1 MKIAFLTVA
10 IFLTFGCSRKA
21 QAPSVKP
28 DSAPVAQANP
38 APPADAM
45 STDDMLRCDRRSILF
60 DPSKQPKPK
69 PVNEVKA
76 ADLVPGQTAWV
87 NTLVSNKGKLYVN
100 KFNTIKGDSEESYTV
115 MVRRV
120 TGGFLADCDS
130 PELWIFL
137 NDAAES
143 PSPIEALIPVVGHID
158 VKPRRKPED
167 SDFPTIFRE
176 LHIQNQ

>member
-69 PVNEVKA
+69 PV
-76 ADLVPGQTAWV
+76 
-87 NTLVSNKGKLYVN
+87 
-100 KFNTIKGDSEESYTV
+100 KGDSEESYTV